1 MAVSLHYG
9 EICTRGLGEK
19 RLTAR
24 TRLDEMCEL
33 SQHGNRTC
41 LIKPRNLRVRKKKIR
56 QSVRQNKALTPGLL
70 FKSFLLALTCFSLPF
85 EVYPVPCLS

>member
-33 SQHGNRTC
+33 SQHGNRTR
-41 LIKPRNLRVRKKKIR
+41 LMKPRNLRVRKKIR
-56 QSVRQNKALTPGLL
+56 QRVRQNEALTPGLL
-70 FKSFLLALTCFSLPF
+70 FKPSYWL
-85 EVYPVPCLS
+85 

>member
-33 SQHGNRTC
+33 SQHGNRTR
-41 LIKPRNLRVRKKKIR
+41 LMKPRNLRVRKK
-56 QSVRQNKALTPGLL
+56 NPAE
-70 FKSFLLALTCFSLPF
+70 C
-85 EVYPVPCLS
+85 

>member
-33 SQHGNRTC
+33 SQHGNRTR
-41 LIKPRNLRVRKKKIR
+41 LMKPRNLRVRKK
-56 QSVRQNKALTPGLL
+56 NPA
-70 FKSFLLALTCFSLPF
+70 
-85 EVYPVPCLS
+85 EN